1 MTYRSYGE
9 QTGAFP
15 APAAGTGAYGEV
27 FRIIV
32 GQNLAATGIVS
43 VKCGAN
49 VIRQFNTPG
58 ATGST
63 EEPLELHGPVDPT
76 QFSITPDAGSHG
88 AFVTYV
94 TD

>member
-1 MTYRSYGE
+1 VA
-9 QTGAFP
+9 AFP
-15 APAAGTGAYGEV
+15 SASSVGAGVYGEV
-27 FRIIV
+27 QCIIV

-43 VKCGAN
+43 VKQGAN
-49 VIRQFNTPG
+49 VIRQFNPPG

-63 EEPLELHGPVDPT
+63 EEPLKLPGPVDPT
-76 QFSITPDAGSHG
+76 QFSIVPDSGGKG